1 MERCTLDED
10 GCQVSVVAEVAE
22 SANLQERIANQ
33 MVRKL
38 NFILVLT
45 LIVAIGVVSLLGFFG
60 QYLDVAE
67 LVSHFR
73 FLYFLA
79 TILLVVPVIF
89 LRNRVIVISW
99 GFLLLLTALPMVP
112 LLLVVDHSFV
122 PPNIEHIKIMQANL
136 WGGKNSN
143 KTAVLNNVHR
153 FDPDVLVF
161 SEITQKWEKY
171 FDTELGAYKFRTVE
185 PRFGGIAVYSKLPLT
200 STKVIYYGDVR
211 RPRIE
216 TFVELNKQKILLVA
230 AHTFIPKYMSIRN
243 GELEEIAKSTAKS
256 AFPVV
261 LAGDLNCSPWS
272 YYFAKLERDG
282 NLVDTELGFGLQ
294 CSWPTSVLQCIPT
307 PPFIPIDHF
316 LISDDFEVLA
326 RKIGTKDGSDHLP
339 VFIDLGLKTK

>member
-1 MERCTLDED
+1 
-10 GCQVSVVAEVAE
+10 
-22 SANLQERIANQ
+22 

-79 TILLVVPVIF
+79 TIFLVVPVIF
-89 LRNRVIVISW
+89 VRNRVIEISW
-99 GFLLLLTALPMVP
+99 AFLLLLTTLPMVP
-112 LLLVVDHSFV
+112 LLLVVDHSLI
-122 PPNIEHIKIMQANL
+122 PPNIERIKIMQANL

-143 KTAVLNNVHR
+143 KAAVLDNVHK
-153 FDPDVLVF
+153 FDPDILVF
-161 SEITQKWEKY
+161 SEITGKWETY
-171 FDTELGAYKFRTVE
+171 FGTELSAYKFRQVE

-200 STKVIYYGDVR
+200 ATKVIYYGDVH

-216 TFVELNKQKILLVA
+216 TFVELNKQKFLLVA
-230 AHTFIPKYMSIRN
+230 AHTFIPKYMAIRN
-243 GELEEIAKSTAKS
+243 GELEEIAKTTAASKV
-256 AFPVV
+256 PVV

-282 NLVDTELGFGLQ
+282 DLVDTEPGFGLQ

-307 PPFIPIDHF
+307 ATFIPIDHF
-316 LISDDFEVLA
+316 LISQEFEVLRRA
-326 RKIGTKDGSDHLP
+326 IGTKDGSDHLP
-339 VFIDLGLKTK
+339 VFVELALKRSAGFSRQGPPVY